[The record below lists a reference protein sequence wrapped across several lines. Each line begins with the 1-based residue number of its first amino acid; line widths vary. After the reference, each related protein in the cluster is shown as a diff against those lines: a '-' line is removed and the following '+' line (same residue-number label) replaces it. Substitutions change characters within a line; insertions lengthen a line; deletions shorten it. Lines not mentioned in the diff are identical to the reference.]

1 MPLAPVLLEP
11 RVNTGRLAFN
21 TRVLF
26 GGLFRYAMSTTG
38 ESQKCLEVYPI
49 MSHGT
54 EGTLRQVPSKAS
66 AA

>member
-1 MPLAPVLLEP
+1 MPLAPFLLEP
-11 RVNTGRLAFN
+11 GVKTGLLPFN
-21 TRVLF
+21 TLVMYGEMF
-26 GGLFRYAMSTTG
+26 SYAMSTTG